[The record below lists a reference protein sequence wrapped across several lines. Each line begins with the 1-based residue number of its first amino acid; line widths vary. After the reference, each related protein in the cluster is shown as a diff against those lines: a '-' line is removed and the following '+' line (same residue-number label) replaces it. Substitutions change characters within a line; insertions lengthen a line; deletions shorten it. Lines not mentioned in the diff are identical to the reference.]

1 MPLPIVA
8 IVGRPNVGKSTLFN
22 RLIKRQQAIVDN
34 MPGVTRDRLYRPSSW
49 AGVDFMLVD
58 TGGLWVGDADS
69 LATKVTEQA
78 RIAIEQADVV
88 VFLLDSQVGPQDA
101 DIRIAKELKR
111 SGKNVIITPNK
122 VDQLRDE
129 FSASEFYSLGFEQIF
144 PVSAANGRNIGEL
157 LDAIVQN
164 LPKGA
169 IDEFQVSGDL
179 DPSGEED
186 IKVAIVGR
194 PNVGK
199 SSLVNAMTGR
209 NITIVAPLA
218 GTTRDAIDTRFEL
231 NGKKYLLIDTAG
243 LKKKNIYKDDLE
255 FYTKLRTLRAISRAD
270 IAVVVIDS
278 LDGLVVGDLRIANE
292 AASLY
297 KSVIFAVNKWDAYA
311 EKEADT
317 VDKLSKAIVEKAPS
331 LKFVPI
337 IFISALTGLR
347 VQKVWEMI
355 YQVSLERKKRIPTAE
370 LNAFFKGLTEKFPP
384 PAKAG
389 RLIKILYVTQAEGDP
404 PTFIIFTNHPKYIEI
419 PYQRFLENR
428 IREAYGFSGTPI
440 KFVFKGRK

>member
-58 TGGLWVGDADS
+58 TGGLWVGDADP

-101 DIRIAKELKR
+101 DVRIAKELKR
-111 SGKNVIITPNK
+111 SGKNVIIAPNK

-144 PVSAANGRNIGEL
+144 PVSAANGRNIGDL

-169 IDEFQVSGDL
+169 IDEFQ
-179 DPSGEED
+179 ED

-199 SSLVNAMTGR
+199 SSLVNAMTGQ
-209 NITIVAPLA
+209 NITIVAPIA
-218 GTTRDAIDTRFEL
+218 GTTRDAIDTQFEL
-231 NGKKYLLIDTAG
+231 KGTKYLLIDTAG

-292 AASLY
+292 ATSLF

-311 EKEADT
+311 EKDADT
-317 VDKLSKAIVEKAPS
+317 VDKLSKGIVEKAPS

-370 LNAFFKGLTEKFPP
+370 LNAFFKSLTEKYPP

-440 KFVFKGRK
+440 KFVFKDRK